1 MTLSRFLTCTEQK
14 SNSMSA
20 DMQPSQ
26 AIVGLVTFDSCHA
39 TGGGC
44 AIDLK

>member
-1 MTLSRFLTCTEQK
+1 MTLSSSLTCTHEQK
-14 SNSMSA
+14 SKSA
-20 DMQPSQ
+20 GMQPSQ

-44 AIDLK
+44 AMDLE